1 MVALRYSC
9 VANAAEPPVVIG
21 VSSPHCISANPTTT
35 QITHRPSSINSESGA
50 KTLRYTSRRGPE
62 RCGPIRVQVPHNT
75 R

>member
-9 VANAAEPPVVIG
+9 VANEAEPVVVIG
-21 VSSPHCISANPTTT
+21 VSSPHWIRANPTTT
-35 QITHRPSSINSESGA
+35 PITHTPSSINSESGA

-62 RCGPIRVQVPHNT
+62 RCGPIRVQVPHST